1 MLLKTDC
8 RLKGDMIL
16 AKDLLTNICQSTCRN
31 LQRSVLKD
39 RKESGEII
47 KRGRD
52 THMRKST
59 FAE

>member
-1 MLLKTDC
+1 
-8 RLKGDMIL
+8 MIL